1 MFIFVLSLVAG
12 FLAPYVEPSVRNL
25 VVGRLEAL
33 ALKDEEYL
41 IVALAVLLLAV
52 VILSFMS
59 GLPAPAF
66 SVILGGVIGLFG
78 VRVFNA
84 LKKMADVHSEKDKED

>member
-1 MFIFVLSLVAG
+1 MLIFFLSLLAG

-25 VVGRLEAL
+25 VEERLEAL

-41 IVALAVLLLAV
+41 IVALAAMLFGV
-52 VILSFMS
+52 VMLSFMS

-78 VRVFNA
+78 IRVFKA
-84 LKKMADVHSEKDKED
+84 LKRMADVHFAKDSED

>member
-1 MFIFVLSLVAG
+1 
-12 FLAPYVEPSVRNL
+12 
-25 VVGRLEAL
+25 
-33 ALKDEEYL
+33 
-41 IVALAVLLLAV
+41 LLLAV

-84 LKKMADVHSEKDKED
+84 LKKMADVHFEKDKED

>member
-41 IVALAVLLLAV
+41 IVALAVLLLTV
-52 VILSFMS
+52 VMLSFMS

-84 LKKMADVHSEKDKED
+84 LKKMADVHFEKDKED

>member
-1 MFIFVLSLVAG
+1 MLTCVLSLVAG

-41 IVALAVLLLAV
+41 IVALAAMLFGV
-52 VILSFMS
+52 VMLSFMS

-78 VRVFNA
+78 IRVFKA
-84 LKKMADVHSEKDKED
+84 LKRMADVHFAKDSED

>member
-1 MFIFVLSLVAG
+1 MLIFVLSLVAG

-33 ALKDEEYL
+33 DLKDGEYL
-41 IVALAVLLLAV
+41 IVALAALLLAV

-59 GLPAPAF
+59 GLSASAF

-78 VRVFNA
+78 VRVFKA
-84 LKKMADVHSEKDKED
+84 LKIMADVHFEKDRED